1 LQTAIPNCESRKAYA
16 QLLLNED
23 LDDMDDLL
31 ISNRGDNPPMV
42 DRVDEN
48 FEPYSVD
55 VLGFGSVSCANAN
68 VDFACETPIS
78 GTDFIPLQDCTV
90 CGGGVNKEYVL
101 VNRWCKAEEILSQ

>member
-16 QLLLNED
+16 QLLLDE
-23 LDDMDDLL
+23 L
-31 ISNRGDNPPMV
+31 INAIESVIANNNGILI

-48 FEPYSVD
+48 FDPYSVD

-78 GTDFIPLQDCTV
+78 GTTFIPLQDCTV
-90 CGGGVNKEYVL
+90 CGGGVNKADVL
-101 VNRWCKAEEILSQ
+101 TNKWCKAEEILSQ